1 MAKLFGKHGVFYE
14 MTGREVAGLDGFY
27 GAELDTYAHMG
38 VRIPADPDG
47 VCDEVEREL
56 GVQMMIVD
64 ANNINVE
71 ILGRSSSLALTDDD
85 LRALI
90 ADNPAG
96 QGTELTPFILIR
108 PL

>member
-1 MAKLFGKHGVFYE
+1 

-27 GAELDTYAHMG
+27 GAEFDTYAHMG

-56 GVQMMIVD
+56 GVRMMVVD

-71 ILGRSSSLALTDDD
+71 ILGKSSSLPWSEDELKAM
-85 LRALI
+85 I

-108 PL
+108 PLD

>member
-1 MAKLFGKHGVFYE
+1 
-14 MTGREVAGLDGFY
+14 
-27 GAELDTYAHMG
+27 MG

-47 VCDEVEREL
+47 VCDEVGRDL
-56 GVQMMIVD
+56 VVRMMVFD

-71 ILGRSSSLALTDDD
+71 ILGKSSLPWSEDELKAM
-85 LRALI
+85 I

-108 PL
+108 PLD

>member
-1 MAKLFGKHGVFYE
+1 M
-14 MTGREVAGLDGFY
+14 
-27 GAELDTYAHMG
+27 GA
-38 VRIPADPDG
+38 RIPADPDG

-56 GVQMMIVD
+56 GVRMMIVD

-71 ILGRSSSLALTDDD
+71 ILGKSSSLPWSEDELKAM
-85 LRALI
+85 I

-108 PL
+108 PLD